1 MRAFAMRRVGIYLI
15 VIGALVAL
23 VSLTAELIGLSD
35 DPGFQVGP
43 RQASGIALGL
53 LITLVGVVMLMREK
67 SG

>member
-1 MRAFAMRRVGIYLI
+1 MKPIGISLVGIG
-15 VIGALVAL
+15 VLVFV
-23 VSLTAELIGLSD
+23 VSLTADLIGLSD

-53 LITLVGVVMLMREK
+53 LVALVGVVMLMREK